1 MLTPIISFSVVFI
14 LGLTF
19 ELIKEF
25 GGASLNVKF
34 RIQPQ
39 TCCNGF
45 MSFIHKKKGALDHKS
60 GELVGENFMVGQFI
74 EELVKT
80 KARPA
85 PWMEEGARNFLAQ
98 IGSHGVLWIVS
109 TSNVFLLSNGDN
121 QGDYGVV
128 QKVRIERFNYI
139 PNTIKLTRKTLK
151 TNDN

>member
-1 MLTPIISFSVVFI
+1 
-14 LGLTF
+14 
-19 ELIKEF
+19 
-25 GGASLNVKF
+25 
-34 RIQPQ
+34 
-39 TCCNGF
+39 